1 MTRDVAGDPVDLEQ
15 VFHRGDDPPLYQV
28 RAAPIMATA

>member
-1 MTRDVAGDPVDLEQ
+1 MTCDVAGDRVDLGET
-15 VFHRGDDPPLYQV
+15 FHRGDDSQLSHV